1 MPNNK
6 GRYYAN
12 LSPYY
17 FWLLTIEAW
26 LKNRSLA
33 EEAGSLLQAKLG
45 ERAAKRDEMLSL
57 VADRLGMTRD
67 RLQQQILD
75 GTIAPELST
84 SDADTDTN
92 RSSQQRE
99 EKSL

>member
-1 MPNNK
+1 MPSKPIPNSK

-45 ERAAKRDEMLSL
+45 ERVAKRDEMLTL
-57 VADRLGMTRD
+57 IADRLGTTKD

-75 GTIAPELST
+75 GTIAPELS
-84 SDADTDTN
+84 DAV
-92 RSSQQRE
+92 E
-99 EKSL
+99 EISGEVQHN

>member
-1 MPNNK
+1 MVSKPMPNNK

-45 ERAAKRDEMLSL
+45 ERAAKRDEMLTL
-57 VADRLGMTRD
+57 IADRLGTTKD

-75 GTIAPELST
+75 GTIAPELSELSN
-84 SDADTDTN
+84 SDSDTE
-92 RSSQQRE
+92 Q
-99 EKSL
+99 